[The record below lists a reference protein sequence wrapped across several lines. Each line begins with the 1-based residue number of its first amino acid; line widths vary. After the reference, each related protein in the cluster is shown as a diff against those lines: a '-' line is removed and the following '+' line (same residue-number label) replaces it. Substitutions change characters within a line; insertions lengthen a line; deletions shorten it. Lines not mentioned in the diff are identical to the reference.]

1 MDRARIR
8 HIAIA
13 VEDREKAAEFYKR
26 VFGMEEKERGP
37 RGTIYL
43 SDGHIDLALIR
54 ASSSPKGINHFGF
67 QVASVNAIE
76 EIADTHATPSPPGS
90 GRHAEF
96 WILDVEGNKVDIS
109 EEGWPF

>member
-1 MDRARIR
+1 MSRSRIR

-13 VEDREKAAEFYKR
+13 VADREKAAEFYKR

-43 SDGHIDLALIR
+43 SDGHVDLALIK
-54 ASSSPKGINHFGF
+54 ASNSPKGINHFGF
-67 QVASVNAIE
+67 QVNSVKAIE
-76 EIADTHATPSPPGS
+76 RTANTEATPSPAGS

-96 WILDVEGNKVDIS
+96 WILDVEGNKVDVS
-109 EEGWPF
+109 EEGWPI